1 VVLVPVG
8 TARKQ
13 VVQAYIEGFRRTDH
27 DMILSCLADDIS
39 WLIHGYRTLDGK
51 DAFDAE
57 IENDAAT
64 GSPTLH
70 IQQLIEES
78 DTVVAIGQGRMTLK
92 VGGPVDFVFAEAFT
106 FRDDKIS
113 RIETFHINLNANG
126 VLNAPDA

>member
-1 VVLVPVG
+1 MTIG
-8 TARKQ
+8 TTRKQ

-70 IQQLIEES
+70 LQQLIEES
-78 DTVVAIGQGRMTLK
+78 DTVVAIGQGQMTLK

-113 RIETFHINLNANG
+113 RIETFHINLSAND
-126 VLNAPDA
+126 VFNAPDA

>member
-1 VVLVPVG
+1 MTIG
-8 TARKQ
+8 TTRKQ

-57 IENDAAT
+57 IENDATT

-70 IQQLIEES
+70 LQQLIEKN
-78 DTVVAIGQGRMTLK
+78 DTAVATGQGQMALK

-106 FRDDKIS
+106 FREDKIS
-113 RIETFHINLNANG
+113 RIETFHINLSAND
-126 VLNAPDA
+126 VFNAPD